1 MAECGQLP
9 KSVVDAL
16 ASALVKDADGN
27 VSLNLQLSQVDCES
41 LEPFIDCNNNHID
54 SGSLLTEVVGVDDC
68 SLPVINVTIPPVNLN
83 DLADVETTPVN
94 GAALTYDSSDQTWK
108 TRISWDD
115 LRITPGSFDRPGIS
129 DPAYVAYAPNGGGLT
144 VYVPEF
150 DKDDFVS
157 FAVQLPHGYAEGED
171 IYVHLHWTPG
181 ARGVAEAGNLVG
193 WKLDYSWANYGE
205 NFADMQTINLSDA
218 CDGVNHRHQMA
229 SDVLIS
235 GAGKH
240 ISSMILCNQCRTDSG
255 ADDTWATNTSG
266 NLPLLLEVDFH
277 VPHDTQGSATHSS
290 K

>member
-1 MAECGQLP
+1 MECGQNP
-9 KSVVDAL
+9 QTIWQAL
-16 ASALVKDADGN
+16 ASALVKDSDGK
-27 VSLNLQLSQVDCES
+27 VYLNLALLQSDCSALS
-41 LEPFIDCNNNHID
+41 PFIDCNNNHID
-54 SGSLLTEVVGVDDC
+54 PDSLLKQAVGVDDC
-68 SLPVINVTIPPVNLN
+68 LQPVINAIIPLINLDDISDVDVTPTDGAPLKY
-83 DLADVETTPVN
+83 DADT
-94 GAALTYDSSDQTWK
+94 QTWG
-108 TRISWDD
+108 TRIEWDD

>member
-1 MAECGQLP
+1 MECGQNP
-9 KSVVDAL
+9 QTIWQAL
-16 ASALVKDADGN
+16 ASALVKDSDGK
-27 VSLNLQLSQVDCES
+27 VYLNLALLQSDCSALS
-41 LEPFIDCNNNHID
+41 PFIDCNNNHID
-54 SGSLLTEVVGVDDC
+54 PDSLLKQAVGVDDC
-68 SLPVINVTIPPVNLN
+68 LQPVINAIIPLINLDDISDVDVTPTDGAPLKY
-83 DLADVETTPVN
+83 DTET
-94 GAALTYDSSDQTWK
+94 QTWG
-108 TRISWDD
+108 TRIEWDD

-240 ISSMILCNQCRTDSG
+240 ISSMILCNQRRTDSG